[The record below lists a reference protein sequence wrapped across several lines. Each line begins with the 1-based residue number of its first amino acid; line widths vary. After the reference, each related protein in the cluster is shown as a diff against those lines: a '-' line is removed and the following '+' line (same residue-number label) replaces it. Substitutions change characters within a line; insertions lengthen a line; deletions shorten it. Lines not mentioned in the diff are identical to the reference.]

1 MMLARF
7 YKYATEYTWFMR
19 LSMIISYL
27 LARFAFA
34 FCLLVFLV
42 IPSVPGYKVALAF
55 ILFGGYFYSLIR
67 IRQTMKVD
75 PEVLAQM
82 KVDEGMTL
90 LLKKSIEKLL

>member
-27 LARFAFA
+27 LAWFAFA